1 VESSD
6 NPASLGPL
14 RASCNGWWRLSKSLD
29 GLELSLSPIF
39 ESLQVLTSKTMELKP
54 CLPLKARFHAGRRVR
69 SLIRCYSRKAKILRV
84 RASGPNFFRNDIGL
98 HINQSLHLHIFQR
111 STFNIHCLLSSMSS
125 SPAQLRAIYRAFLRE
140 LPSRGL
146 QSRSPLQERI
156 RTTIA
161 SNSATPLEQAEQF
174 LQYVK
179 AQRMYATLLERYNPG
194 MNMDEEERVR
204 LTARRVGMD
213 LPEEYLVPEK
223 NS

>member
-1 VESSD
+1 MTAD
-6 NPASLGPL
+6 PTKL
-14 RASCNGWWRLSKSLD
+14 RAL
-29 GLELSLSPIF
+29 
-39 ESLQVLTSKTMELKP
+39 
-54 CLPLKARFHAGRRVR
+54 
-69 SLIRCYSRKAKILRV
+69 
-84 RASGPNFFRNDIGL
+84 
-98 HINQSLHLHIFQR
+98 
-111 STFNIHCLLSSMSS
+111 
-125 SPAQLRAIYRAFLRE
+125 YRAFLRE

-156 RTTIA
+156 R
-161 SNSATPLEQAEQF
+161 ATLISDSKTSIKQADQF

-213 LPEEYLVPEK
+213 LPEEYMTASK